1 MDAAGIDRQIVSLT
15 CPGTQ
20 ILDRDRAIAMATLAN
35 DRLAE
40 ACQRYPGR
48 FSGLTGIAPQD
59 PKGAAEE
66 IERGARRLGFNGVII
81 NSHTQ
86 GEYLDDPKFWA
97 IFEAAEALD
106 TPIYLH
112 PNTPPRNMIGPML
125 EAGLDSAIYGFAV
138 ETGLHLL
145 LDHHRRGLRPVPP
158 AADRGR
164 PPGGGAAVLALPAG
178 LHARRDR
185 EGRPVRS
192 DEASC
197 PAAEPSISVEHVG
210 DDQRHGVGAGHH
222 VLPRGARAGRVMYA
236 MDYPYEYMPEEVTA
250 QDALPL
256 DAAAKRRSSRASPS
270 RFSACNPACNP
281 AGPG

>member
-1 MDAAGIDRQIVSLT
+1 MDSEPGYLRIATEEAFAPPELITLWRAMLGDGTCDDPGFVSLPGFYIRSKAERPAAILARLQDLGERRIADMDAAGIDRQVVSLT

-40 ACQRYPGR
+40 ACQRYPDR
-48 FSGLTGIAPQD
+48 FSGLTAIAPQD

-66 IERGARRLGFNGVII
+66 IERGALRLGFKGVII

-86 GEYLDDPKFWA
+86 GEYLDDPKFWP
-97 IFEAAEALD
+97 IFEAAEALN

-145 LDHHRRGLRPVPP
+145 RIITAGVFDRRYSL
-158 AADRGR
+158 GR
-164 PPGGGAAVLALPAG
+164 
-178 LHARRDR
+178 R
-185 EGRPVRS
+185 
-192 DEASC
+192 
-197 PAAEPSISVEHVG
+197 
-210 DDQRHGVGAGHH
+210 
-222 VLPRGARAGRVMYA
+222 PRGFIASYR
-236 MDYPYEYMPEEVTA
+236 P
-250 QDALPL
+250 ALTV
-256 DAAAKRRSSRASPS
+256 AA
-270 RFSACNPACNP
+270 CM
-281 AGPG
+281 